1 MKIFNAYMIV
11 SLLLFIIVKLK
22 HDSLMTKPEL
32 KKALQLT
39 PIILAILLTVIFGF
53 SHIPIILAAT
63 MIIFGILISSIM
75 SVS

>member
-1 MKIFNAYMIV
+1 MKIFNAYMII

-22 HDSLMTKPEL
+22 HDCLLTQPKL
-32 KKALQLT
+32 KKAFQLT

-63 MIIFGILISSIM
+63 MIIFGIIISTIM

>member
-1 MKIFNAYMIV
+1 MKIFSAYMIV
-11 SLLLFIIVKLK
+11 SLLLFIIIKLK
-22 HDSLMTKPEL
+22 HDSLLTKPKS

-63 MIIFGILISSIM
+63 MIAFGIIIM
-75 SVS
+75 SIS

>member
-22 HDSLMTKPEL
+22 HDSLLTKPKL
-32 KKALQLT
+32 KKAFQLT